1 MPPARPRRAPATV
14 TILVPQDPQ
23 WLHDFYMTNDLLLA
37 PYHAAWA
44 ARENGVGEHI
54 APAYPPGLENLTGL
68 DAPKS
73 LDAWGNVQR
82 AFPAALR
89 SRRSLRGVTADPAR
103 GSALRAPDGTPLVPL
118 HPVTVNEDDLRT
130 LKRVRRALRA
140 GAKANP
146 SLLVTH
152 HPDGSADIESV
163 ASPGAYVGTVDRTV
177 AVLTLAP
184 DEDVET
190 VTAALAPDHCAEGAD
205 GRAGG
210 ANHLPGGARRITL
223 TDSEYAAYDRFADRL
238 ATAAMTGEFMGDR
251 ALFRSRY

>member
-1 MPPARPRRAPATV
+1 MTPVRTRRPATTTV
-14 TILVPQDPQ
+14 RLLPQDPQ

-68 DAPKS
+68 DAPKA
-73 LDAWGNVQR
+73 LDAWGDIHR
-82 AFPAALR
+82 AFPPALR
-89 SRRSLRGVTADPAR
+89 SRRSIKDATADPTR
-103 GSALRAPDGTPLVPL
+103 RSALHAPDGTPLVPL
-118 HPVTVNEDDLRT
+118 HPVTVAEDDLRA

-163 ASPGAYVGTVDRTV
+163 ASPGEYVGTVDRTV

-190 VTAALAPDHCAEGAD
+190 LAAALAPDRFAEGA
-205 GRAGG
+205 R
-210 ANHLPGGARRITL
+210 HITL
-223 TDSEYAAYDRFADRL
+223 STDEYTAYTRFADRL
-238 ATAAMTGEFMGDR
+238 ATAAMTGQFIGDR

>member
-1 MPPARPRRAPATV
+1 MAAR
-14 TILVPQDPQ
+14 L
-23 WLHDFYMTNDLLLA
+23 LHDQRPPPR

-68 DAPKS
+68 DAPTC
-73 LDAWGNVQR
+73 LDAWGNVHR
-82 AFPAALR
+82 AFPPALR
-89 SRRSLRGVTADPAR
+89 SRRCLRGVTADPAR
-103 GSALRAPDGTPLVPL
+103 GSALRAPDGTPLIPL
-118 HPVTVNEDDLRT
+118 HPVTVTEQDLRA

-163 ASPGAYVGTVDRTV
+163 PSPGAYAGTVDRTV

-184 DEDVET
+184 DQDVAT
-190 VTAALAPDHCAEGAD
+190 LAAALTPTAAPS
-205 GRAGG
+205 
-210 ANHLPGGARRITL
+210 AR
-223 TDSEYAAYDRFADRL
+223 
-238 ATAAMTGEFMGDR
+238 TAAGPGAHAGSRSPRASTRRTTASRTGSPR
-251 ALFRSRY
+251 RP

>member
-1 MPPARPRRAPATV
+1 MPPARPVRPGRAPAIVTV
-14 TILVPQDPQ
+14 LVPQDPQ
-23 WLHDFYMTNDLLLA
+23 WLHDFYMTNDRLLA

-68 DAPKS
+68 DAPTC
-73 LDAWGNVQR
+73 LDAWGNVHR
-82 AFPAALR
+82 AFPPALR
-89 SRRSLRGVTADPAR
+89 SRRCLRGVTADPAR
-103 GSALRAPDGTPLVPL
+103 GSALRAPDGTPLIPL
-118 HPVTVNEDDLRT
+118 HPVTVTEQDLRA

-163 ASPGAYVGTVDRTV
+163 PSPGAYAGTVDRTV

-184 DEDVET
+184 DQDVAT
-190 VTAALAPDHCAEGAD
+190 LAAALTPDRCALSAD
-205 GRAGG
+205 GGRAGG
-210 ANHLPGGARRITL
+210 ARRVTL
-223 TDSEYAAYDRFADRL
+223 TESEYAAYDRFADRL
-238 ATAAMTGEFMGDR
+238 AAAAMTGEFMGDR

>member
-1 MPPARPRRAPATV
+1 MPPARPRHAPATV

-54 APAYPPGLENLTGL
+54 APAFPPGLEHLTSL
-68 DAPKS
+68 DAPRA
-73 LDAWGNVQR
+73 LDAWGNVHR
-82 AFPAALR
+82 AFPPALR
-89 SRRSLRGVTADPAR
+89 TRRSLKSATADPAR
-103 GSALRAPDGTPLVPL
+103 GSALRAPDGTPLIPL
-118 HPVTVNEDDLRT
+118 HPVTVTEQDLRA

-163 ASPGAYVGTVDRTV
+163 PSPGAYVGTVDRTV
-177 AVLTLAP
+177 AVLALAP
-184 DEDVET
+184 DEDVT
-190 VTAALAPDHCAEGAD
+190 TLGAALTPDRHAVGAD
-205 GRAGG
+205 SGPA
-210 ANHLPGGARRITL
+210 GGARRVTL
-223 TDSEYAAYDRFADRL
+223 TESEYAAYDRFADRL
-238 ATAAMTGEFMGDR
+238 AAAAMTGEFMGDR

>member
-1 MPPARPRRAPATV
+1 MDPGRTTTTV
-14 TILVPQDPQ
+14 RLIPQDPQ

-37 PYHAAWA
+37 PYHAAWV

-73 LDAWGNVQR
+73 LDAWGNIHR
-82 AFPAALR
+82 AFPPALR
-89 SRRSLRGVTADPAR
+89 SRRSLKDPTADPTR
-103 GSALRAPDGTPLVPL
+103 RSPLRAPDGTPLIPL
-118 HPVTVNEDDLRT
+118 HPVTVAEDDLRA
-130 LKRVRRALRA
+130 LKRVRRALRV

-163 ASPGAYVGTVDRTV
+163 ASPGEYLGTVDRTV
-177 AVLTLAP
+177 AVLTLTP

-190 VTAALAPDHCAEGAD
+190 LTTTLTTDHV
-205 GRAGG
+205 
-210 ANHLPGGARRITL
+210 PGGAQPVTTL
-223 TDSEYAAYDRFADRL
+223 TTLTTLTTDEYAAYDRFADRL
-238 ATAAMTGEFMGDR
+238 AGAAMTGQFIGDR